1 MNTGGTNAAT
11 RIIKLHLERFA
22 VLANVF
28 PGRAVLIPH
37 KLPSLEVFCLR
48 STGHPGGSQDIEYPV
63 FTWKINLIFKQD
75 IEYPVLTWKINLIF
89 KSSDGDLRAREGP
102 KDLLHHS
109 EMLPDVRMY
118 FLSNIKKH
126 FPSCTCCHEFGR
138 G

>member
-28 PGRAVLIPH
+28 PGRAVFVPH

-63 FTWKINLIFKQD
+63 FTWKIKLD
-75 IEYPVLTWKINLIF
+75 I
-89 KSSDGDLRAREGP
+89 
-102 KDLLHHS
+102 
-109 EMLPDVRMY
+109 
-118 FLSNIKKH
+118 
-126 FPSCTCCHEFGR
+126 
-138 G
+138 

>member
-1 MNTGGTNAAT
+1 MQPQESSS
-11 RIIKLHLERFA
+11 LHLERFA

-28 PGRAVLIPH
+28 PGRAVFVPH

-63 FTWKINLIFKQD
+63 LM
-75 IEYPVLTWKINLIF
+75 WKINLIF

-102 KDLLHHS
+102 KDLLHHG

-118 FLSNIKKH
+118 FLSNIKAFLVPVVMSLEEGEPKVELKH
-126 FPSCTCCHEFGR
+126 DAPCRFKF
-138 G
+138 